1 MEIACLSEGA
11 VLWMCSLF
19 VQRQSAAVQV
29 VGYCLA
35 LFWSV
40 LCSPV
45 RLAPPQHVDFCVYL
59 PMPMRV
65 MCMGLCAHA
74 REHRVLMSRHAQM
87 HTRTCIICSPRALP
101 TLRIAH
107 FVARL
112 AYCTFDLASFA
123 HLLHCAQLAH
133 FKLRAS
139 RTAHLSHYTFDA
151 SHSLHCVPRSPGA
164 WHLARCASRAS
175 AHPASHA
182 WRSVAWRRVHIAH
195 CTPSK

>member
-1 MEIACLSEGA
+1 MSEGA

-112 AYCTFDLASFA
+112 AYCTFDLASCASLALRTFRII
-123 HLLHCAQLAH
+123 HLMRHIRCIACLARLARGTSRAVHPAPLHIPH
-133 FKLRAS
+133 
-139 RTAHLSHYTFDA
+139 RT
-151 SHSLHCVPRSPGA
+151 PGA
-164 WHLARCASRAS
+164 
-175 AHPASHA
+175 
-182 WRSVAWRRVHIAH
+182 V
-195 CTPSK
+195 

>member
-1 MEIACLSEGA
+1 MQFYGCAVCLFSSNRLQCRPWAIRLLLG
-11 VLWMCSLF
+11 V
-19 VQRQSAAVQV
+19 R
-29 VGYCLA
+29 

-45 RLAPPQHVDFCVYL
+45 QLAPPQHVDFCVYL
-59 PMPMRV
+59 PTPMRV

-74 REHRVLMSRHAQM
+74 REHIHMSRHVQM
-87 HTRTCIICSPRALP
+87 HIRTCTICSPRALP
-101 TLRIAH
+101 TLRVSLHAL
-107 FVARL
+107 RL
-112 AYCTFDLASFA
+112 APLTLRVA

-182 WRSVAWRRVHIAH
+182 WRSVAWRRVRIAH
-195 CTPSK
+195 CTPNK

>member
-112 AYCTFDLASFA
+112 AYCTFDLASCASLALRTTCTFQA
-123 HLLHCAQLAH
+123 ACLAHCAPIALYICCVTFVA
-133 FKLRAS
+133 LRAS
-139 RTAHLSHYTFDA
+139 L
-151 SHSLHCVPRSPGA
+151 
-164 WHLARCASRAS
+164 
-175 AHPASHA
+175 A
-182 WRSVAWRRVHIAH
+182 WRVAPRALCIPRLCTSRIARLAQCSLAP
-195 CTPSK
+195 CTHRALHA